1 MAGAHLCDFS
11 KPANGLEH
19 IWTDMTRQVRNYTP
33 ADFGEVDATGFFLP
47 RADWEAE
54 KQTLVVSLARPLNA
68 LSNYSFALAVV
79 NGLQGQ
85 ASPDILISCM
95 ELGIHSIAVS
105 KGHG

>member
-1 MAGAHLCDFS
+1 MS
-11 KPANGLEH
+11 
-19 IWTDMTRQVRNYTP
+19 P
-33 ADFGEVDATGFFLP
+33 ADFGEVDASGFFLP
-47 RADWEAE
+47 LADWEAE
-54 KQTLVVSLARPLNA
+54 KQTLVVSLARPLTA
-68 LSNYSFALAVV
+68 FSNYSFALAVV